1 MSPPEVIRKIR
12 IRRRILMILV
22 AAVLAAIL
30 IWLSAVIIAVILDYS
45 RGGGTIETGPIMVE

>member
-1 MSPPEVIRKIR
+1 
-12 IRRRILMILV
+12 MILV

-45 RGGGTIETGPIMVE
+45 RGGGTIETGPIIVEQLTEGRSI